1 MRAFAALVT
10 VLVVILAYFGFADA
24 APRAAASHILV
35 KTEEEANKLKE
46 RIAAGEEF
54 ADLAK
59 EHSTCPSGKKGG
71 SLGQFGPGQMVKE
84 FNDVVFS
91 DEVGV
96 VHGPVKTQFGYHL
109 ILITNREE

>member
-46 RIAAGEEF
+46 RIAAGEECKF
-54 ADLAK
+54 RPLAGAAQ
-59 EHSTCPSGKKGG
+59 SGYG
-71 SLGQFGPGQMVKE
+71 
-84 FNDVVFS
+84 
-91 DEVGV
+91 
-96 VHGPVKTQFGYHL
+96 
-109 ILITNREE
+109 IWREERWA